1 MVKETYCT
9 VQYCNVLYCT
19 VLYCIALLYLQ
30 SPLQG
35 GKVQKS
41 IESLASSS
49 REAVQAER
57 AMETLATMKG
67 PELTEIAAAEPSS
80 SSVVSSA
87 EDVTARFLQPVE
99 NKNKV
104 PLSTIF
110 VYKGILA
117 RLSGLVKTDDCSL
130 GILAGKDSVVRDVI
144 LTPSI
149 DFVLNKT
156 EVMDRWNTYEYEV
169 LGLCALEHVKT
180 PDSYQS
186 DLMKLPNPNKRDLL
200 LLASN
205 AGAQPT
211 AWIYQQCAKHDDQEV
226 PFSLVSLQTGR
237 GRGKDETFT
246 VVHAN
251 NVGVEFQDQAGLPCP
266 KECCSTE
273 GCFDVQYS
281 AVHQGQS
288 LQFYSIMK
296 VLQLEYD
303 TYGNWTC
310 TTQYIHCTVL
320 YCTVL
325 YCTVLYNMVHFSEGL
340 DYIYGLLMHFIRLYI
355 SHTEYSTIQYCTLE
369 SFDVHCS
376 RVVWFPTSVC
386 SFTLS

>member
-1 MVKETYCT
+1 MLNCT
-9 VQYCNVLYCT
+9 VFGISVQYCIGDIFL
-19 VLYCIALLYLQ
+19 ALLYLQ

-67 PELTEIAAAEPSS
+67 HELTEIAAAEPSS

-87 EDVTARFLQPVE
+87 EDVTARFLQPSE
-99 NKNKV
+99 NKAKV

-117 RLSGLVKTDDCSL
+117 RLSGLVNTDDCSL

-144 LTPSI
+144 LGPSI
-149 DFVLNKT
+149 EFVLNQT

-169 LGLCALEHVKT
+169 LGLCILEHVKT
-180 PDSYQS
+180 PESYQS

-237 GRGKDETFT
+237 GRGKDEIFT

-251 NVGVEFQDQAGLPCP
+251 NVGVEFQDKAGLPFP

-281 AVHQGQS
+281 AVYQGQS
-288 LQFYSIMK
+288 LQFHS
-296 VLQLEYD
+296 
-303 TYGNWTC
+303 
-310 TTQYIHCTVL
+310 TV
-320 YCTVL
+320 
-325 YCTVLYNMVHFSEGL
+325 S
-340 DYIYGLLMHFIRLYI
+340 
-355 SHTEYSTIQYCTLE
+355 
-369 SFDVHCS
+369 
-376 RVVWFPTSVC
+376 
-386 SFTLS
+386 